1 MKKIKNHSFKTLT
14 QKSFSPPLKLGSFL
28 LSLLPTLSYA
38 NGFKVQ
44 EQSINGTALGSA
56 YVAGARGADAVFY
69 NPANMGFVN
78 DLGENK
84 SEFEITTTVINIPA
98 FTFKVPTTNQ
108 GLYSVTSL
116 QVDKNQQDVM
126 KIIGIIGLG
135 NILHALGNA
144 GGLPE
149 AINRIQGLMNLTNQ
163 KVVTLSSAPDTQIVN
178 GWTGTTNFVLPK
190 FFYKTR
196 THNGFT
202 FGGSFTAPS
211 GLGMKWNGKG
221 GEFLQNVFIMM
232 VELAPSMSYTINN
245 RFSVGIGLRG
255 LYATG
260 KFDNTVYVPL
270 EGDSILT
277 AQQILNLPNDVF
289 ANQVPKNM
297 MSLLG
302 NIGYQ
307 PALECQKAGGD
318 INTQSCQNF
327 YNGLKQIMGY
337 SGLQKAI
344 ASLYG
349 TTKVVQ
355 QSNGNG
361 MSGGYRLAGSLRVFE
376 NGMFSAVYNSSVT
389 FNMKGD
395 LVAITQLGP
404 SLGNV
409 LTKGSLNINVS
420 LPQTLSLAYA
430 HEFFKRR
437 LRIEGVFERT
447 FWSQGNKFLVTP
459 DFANATYKGLSG
471 TVASLNSET
480 LKKMV
485 GLANFKS
492 VMNMGNGWRDT
503 NTFRLGVTYM
513 GRSLR
518 LMGAL
523 DYDQAPSP
531 QDAIGIPDSN
541 GYTIAF
547 GAKYHFRGFDLGWGG
562 SFTFKSNRSSLY
574 QSPTIGQ
581 LRIFSASLG
590 YRW

>member
-1 MKKIKNHSFKTLT
+1 MKN
-14 QKSFSPPLKLGSFL
+14 FSPLCYFKKLKKRHLIALSLPL
-28 LSLLPTLSYA
+28 LSHA
-38 NGFKVQ
+38 NGFKIQ
-44 EQSINGTALGSA
+44 EQSLNGTALGSA
-56 YVAGARGADAVFY
+56 YVAGARGADASFY
-69 NPANMGFVN
+69 NPANMGFTN
-78 DLGENK
+78 DWGENK
-84 SEFEITTTVINIPA
+84 DEFEMTTTVINIPA
-98 FTFKVPTTNQ
+98 FSFKVPTTNQ

-116 QVDKNQQDVM
+116 EIDKSQQNILG
-126 KIIGIIGLG
+126 IINTIGLG
-135 NILHALGNA
+135 NILKALGNTA
-144 GGLPE
+144 ATNGLQQ
-149 AINRIQGLMNLTNQ
+149 AFNRVQGLMNLTNQ
-163 KVVTLSSAPDTQIVN
+163 KVVTLASKPDTQIVN

-221 GEFLQNVFIMM
+221 GEFLHDVFIMM
-232 VELAPSMSYTINN
+232 VELAPSMSYTVNK
-245 RFSVGIGLRG
+245 RFSVGVGLRG

-260 KFDNTVYVPL
+260 SFNNTVYVPL
-270 EGDSILT
+270 EGASVLSAD
-277 AQQILNLPNDVF
+277 QILNLPNNVF
-289 ANQVPKNM
+289 ADQVPSNM
-297 MSLLG
+297 MTLLG

-307 PALECQKAGGD
+307 PALNCQKAGGD
-318 INTQSCQNF
+318 MSDQSCQEF
-327 YNGLKQIMGY
+327 YNGLKKIMGY
-337 SGLQKAI
+337 SGLVKAS
-344 ASLYG
+344 ANLYG
-349 TTKVVQ
+349 TTQVVQ
-355 QSNGNG
+355 KSNGQG
-361 MSGGYRLAGSLRVFE
+361 ISGGYRVGSSLRIFDH
-376 NGMFSAVYNSSVT
+376 GMFSVVYNSSVT
-389 FNMKGD
+389 FNMKGG
-395 LVAITQLGP
+395 LVAITELGP
-404 SLGNV
+404 SLGSV
-409 LTKGSLNINVS
+409 LTKGNLNINVS

-430 HEFFKRR
+430 HQFFKDH

-471 TVASLNSET
+471 TVASLDSET
-480 LKKMV
+480 LKRMV

-492 VMNMGNGWRDT
+492 VMNMGAGWRDT

-513 GRSLR
+513 GKSLR
-518 LMGAL
+518 LMGAI

-541 GYTIAF
+541 GYTVAF
-547 GAKYHFRGFDLGWGG
+547 GTKYNFRGFDLGVAG

>member
-1 MKKIKNHSFKTLT
+1 MKNLLISLFPLYCIKEFKKRYLIA
-14 QKSFSPPLKLGSFL
+14 
-28 LSLLPTLSYA
+28 LSLPLLSYA

-44 EQSINGTALGSA
+44 EQSLNGTALGSA
-56 YVAGARGADAVFY
+56 YVAGARGADATFY
-69 NPANMGFVN
+69 NPANMGFMN
-78 DLGENK
+78 DWGENK
-84 SEFEITTTVINIPA
+84 SEFEMTTTVINIPA
-98 FTFKVPTTNQ
+98 FSFKVPTTNQ

-116 QVDKNQQDVM
+116 QINKSQQDIM
-126 KIIGIIGLG
+126 GIIGIIGLG
-135 NILHALGNA
+135 NIIKALGNA
-144 GGLPE
+144 AGKDGIKE
-149 AINRIQGLMNLTNQ
+149 AYNRIQGLMNLTNQ
-163 KVVTLSSAPDTQIVN
+163 KVVTLSSVPDSQIVN

-221 GEFLQNVFIMM
+221 GEFLRDVFIMM

-245 RFSVGIGLRG
+245 RFSVGLGLRG

-260 KFDNTVYVPL
+260 SFNNTVYVPL
-270 EGDSILT
+270 EGDSVLT
-277 AQQILNLPNDVF
+277 AEQILNLPNDVF

-297 MSLLG
+297 MKLLG

-307 PALECQKAGGD
+307 PALNCQKASGD
-318 INTQSCQNF
+318 INTQSCQEF
-327 YNGLKQIMGY
+327 YNGLKKIMGY
-337 SGLQKAI
+337 SGLVKAS

-355 QSNGNG
+355 QSNGQG
-361 MSGGYRLAGSLRVFE
+361 MSGGYRVAGSLRVFE
-376 NGMFSAVYNSSVT
+376 HGMFSVVYNSSVT
-389 FNMKGD
+389 FNMKGG

-430 HEFFKRR
+430 HQFFKDR
-437 LRIEGVFERT
+437 LRVEGVFERT

-471 TVASLNSET
+471 TVASLSSDT

-492 VMNMGNGWRDT
+492 VMNMGAGWRDT

-518 LMGAL
+518 LMGAIN
-523 DYDQAPSP
+523 YDQAPSP

>member
-1 MKKIKNHSFKTLT
+1 MTSFFPLCCIKKLKKRHLIALGL
-14 QKSFSPPLKLGSFL
+14 PL
-28 LSLLPTLSYA
+28 LSYA

-44 EQSINGTALGSA
+44 EQSLNGTALGSA
-56 YVAGARGADAVFY
+56 YVAGARGADATFY
-69 NPANMGFVN
+69 NPANMGFMN
-78 DLGENK
+78 DWGENK
-84 SEFEITTTVINIPA
+84 SEFEMTTTVINIPA
-98 FTFKVPTTNQ
+98 FSFKVPTTNQ

-116 QVDKNQQDVM
+116 EIDKKQQNIM
-126 KIIGIIGLG
+126 GIINTIGLG
-135 NILHALGNA
+135 NIIKALGSAA
-144 GGLPE
+144 GKDGLSA

-163 KVVTLSSAPDTQIVN
+163 KVVTLSSVPDTQIVN
-178 GWTGTTNFVLPK
+178 GWTNTTNFVLPK

-221 GEFLQNVFIMM
+221 GEFLRDVFIMM

-245 RFSVGIGLRG
+245 RFSVGLGLRG

-260 KFDNTVYVPL
+260 SFNNTVYVPL
-270 EGDSILT
+270 EGDSVLT
-277 AQQILNLPNDVF
+277 AEQILSLPNDVF

-302 NIGYQ
+302 GIGYQ
-307 PALECQKAGGD
+307 PALNCQKAGGD
-318 INTQSCQNF
+318 INTQSCQEF
-327 YNGLKQIMGY
+327 YSGLKQIMSY
-337 SGLQKAI
+337 SGLVKAS

-355 QSNGNG
+355 QSNGKG

-376 NGMFSAVYNSSVT
+376 NGMFSVVYNSSVT
-389 FNMKGD
+389 FNMKGG

-409 LTKGSLNINVS
+409 LTKGNLNINVS

-430 HEFFKRR
+430 HQFFKDH
-437 LRIEGVFERT
+437 LRVEGVFERT

-459 DFANATYKGLSG
+459 DFANATYRGLSG
-471 TVASLNSET
+471 TVASLNAET

-485 GLANFKS
+485 ALANFKS
-492 VMNMGNGWRDT
+492 VMNMGAGWRDT

-518 LMGAL
+518 LMGAIN
-523 DYDQAPSP
+523 YDQAPSP

-547 GAKYHFRGFDLGWGG
+547 GTKYNFRGFDLGLGG